1 MEVKRYCLKR
11 NVIIAVLM
19 ILMLPWNA
27 WSAFYQSTTMAD
39 YCKEYIKMIDLESST
54 NQLEAGICSGYT
66 ASKIEV
72 MDLSGQLCQRNQV
85 NLDDVVKEYIEY
97 VGSNESLHEK
107 SATYV
112 MVDLLQRK
120 YACAGDN

>member
-1 MEVKRYCLKR
+1 MEVKR

-19 ILMLPWNA
+19 ILPWNA
-27 WSAFYQSTTMAD
+27 WSAFYQSTTMAG
-39 YCKEYIKMIDLESST
+39 YCKEYIKMIDLESSV

-120 YACAGDN
+120 YACADEN